1 MSMYANF
8 RTISLLII
16 GLDVSGVA
24 ANAVKDTNIIITIKI
39 ILFIIRYIIVSYTKL
54 RIQSK

>member
-24 ANAVKDTNIIITIKI
+24 ANAVKDTNIITTIKI
-39 ILFIIRYIIVSYTKL
+39 AFFIIQYIIVSYTKL
-54 RIQSK
+54 NIQFQ